1 MNTTQDTEFDYQKY
15 IKESAPSPS
24 EINRGTKAR
33 EKRREAAKAWISQN
47 SDQDSAAHSVSS
59 KLSPSKEGANAMS
72 QERRD
77 NHLHLPSLSITGF
90 RGINELSIER
100 LGRVTLLA
108 GKNSVGKTTVLD
120 AVRVYAARGHYTV
133 LSELLESRQEY
144 AIATTENHTV
154 NRKFVPDFAALFHG
168 RDVSRCARIS
178 IGPKSDIG
186 QLRIEETPLDDEQA
200 SSIEQI
206 LPFSVQRGY
215 TQAFK
220 VVFQDTEQILPWVL
234 PIQGSDAA
242 RTVERY
248 GGSVYLYSYNFLFE
262 AEWPSQIGCQPLGPG
277 LLSDKEIVRFWNAI
291 ALTDDEDRAMQTMRL
306 ILGSDLERVAVIRTD
321 VSDVSSK
328 KPEVE
333 YIQRV
338 VVKLRGQA
346 RPVPLQSLGDGALH
360 LAGTALALANSRDGF
375 LLIDEVENGIHHSVQ
390 PDFWRMVFK
399 TAHANNVQ
407 VIATTHSFD
416 CVRGFAQATAECEE
430 VEGALVRLERKD
442 EEMWAV
448 EYSERNL
455 KAAAKQ
461 HIEVR

>member
-1 MNTTQDTEFDYQKY
+1 
-15 IKESAPSPS
+15 
-24 EINRGTKAR
+24 
-33 EKRREAAKAWISQN
+33 
-47 SDQDSAAHSVSS
+47 
-59 KLSPSKEGANAMS
+59 MS

-77 NHLHLPSLSITGF
+77 NHLHLPSLSIKGF
-90 RGINELSIER
+90 RGIKELSIER

-120 AVRVYAARGHYTV
+120 AIRVYAARGRPSV
-133 LSELLESRQEY
+133 LSDLLESRQEY
-144 AIATTENHTV
+144 AIAVTEDHSL
-154 NRKFVPDFAALFHG
+154 RGKFVPDFAALFHG

-178 IGPKSDIG
+178 IGPKSDTG
-186 QLRIEETPLDDEQA
+186 QLWIEETPLDVEWDSNIDLIL
-200 SSIEQI
+200 SSFI
-206 LPFSVQRGY
+206 SKGY

-220 VVFQDTEQILPWVL
+220 VIFQDTEQLLPWILPI
-234 PIQGSDAA
+234 PGSDAA

-248 GGSVYLYSYNFLFE
+248 SGSAYLYANFLVK
-262 AEWPSQIGCQPLGPG
+262 AGWPSPIGCQPLGPG
-277 LLSDKEIVRFWNAI
+277 LLSNKEIVRFWNAI
-291 ALTDDEDRAMQTMRL
+291 ALTDDEDRATQTLRL
-306 ILGSDLERVAVIRTD
+306 ILGSDLERVAVIRAD

-328 KPEVE
+328 KPDVE

-338 VVKLRGQA
+338 VVKIRGQA

-375 LLIDEVENGIHHSVQ
+375 LLIDEVENGIYHSVQ

-416 CVRGFAQATAECEE
+416 CVRGFAQAAAECEE
-430 VEGALVRLERKD
+430 VEGALVRLERKE
-442 EEMWAV
+442 EEMRAV

-455 KAAAKQ
+455 KAVTKQ
-461 HIEVR
+461 NVDIEVR